1 MSVRPCGSFIEAAT
15 TSETH
20 VVQVAIRPRLGG
32 RGLVSAQAG
41 AAHLPEGRR
50 PRRGAMTRSCL
61 SGSLETVL
69 RQ

>member
-32 RGLVSAQAG
+32 RGLEATHRWRRSALVRAEIDS
-41 AAHLPEGRR
+41 A
-50 PRRGAMTRSCL
+50 
-61 SGSLETVL
+61 
-69 RQ
+69 